1 MMYHDS
7 AYVFA
12 QNPDTINAFYIAST
26 EPLSGEVSGL
36 TDSLINCSGFLI
48 NSGSQTW
55 YFFFLFSLMIGYV
68 IAKTHLGHLLTST
81 FTTTVRYNI
90 AEGVFKDNS
99 QLQRQRDNA
108 LYGFYFLSMAFFL
121 MLMSEK
127 LELFPYGL
135 SGFKMLLFYL
145 TTLAGLFF
153 GKVLLV
159 NIVGHIFSVRDLFRE
174 YLYMGF
180 TYNKL
185 LGILFLPVNFI
196 IAYSLGTLQ
205 EISFYT
211 ALIILGTLIFM
222 KIIRGIVFSRDKRVF
237 SFYLFLYLCA
247 LEIVPI
253 LLLYKWF
260 STIL

>member
-1 MMYHDS
+1 MNPDS
-7 AYVFA
+7 AYTFA
-12 QNPDTINAFYIAST
+12 HISDTINAFYITPT
-26 EPLSGEVSGL
+26 EPITGEL
-36 TDSLINCSGFLI
+36 TGVADVLTNCSGFLI
-48 NSGSQTW
+48 NNGGQTW
-55 YFFFLFSLMIGYV
+55 YFYFLVTLMIGYV
-68 IAKTHLGHLLTST
+68 IAKTYLGQLLAST

-99 QLQRQRDNA
+99 QLQRQRDTA
-108 LYGFYFLSMAFFL
+108 LYGFYFLSMGFFFMVL
-121 MLMSEK
+121 SEK
-127 LELFPYGL
+127 LQLLPYGFTGYKL
-135 SGFKMLLFYL
+135 LLFYMVL
-145 TTLAGLFF
+145 LAGLFF
-153 GKVLLV
+153 GRIILA
-159 NIVGHIFSVRDLFRE
+159 NIVGHIFSVRNLLRE

-196 IAYSLGTLQ
+196 IAYTSGILKEFSL
-205 EISFYT
+205 YT
-211 ALIILGTLIFM
+211 ALIILGSLIFM
-222 KIIRGIVFSRDKRVF
+222 KIVRGIVFSGDKRIF